1 MPKPK
6 GSPADKGSPAKGQDD
21 PKPAGQ
27 DLKDPSGDD
36 LDKILD
42 KLDAAHQAGE
52 PDIKLDPEPSDKGK
66 KTEPGTTLPPDDK
79 GKDDGK
85 PDGQTAF
92 EGLSKEDQAAIL
104 EKVGLSQFAKAEKPL
119 EEAAKSYKE
128 LQTTYNKDR
137 DTLKALEAS
146 PDYKDFLTSVLTGKP
161 ISGTTKTSVLSK
173 YDQGSEEFK
182 SQVEFIKAV
191 QQDQLAELGI
201 DAKEL
206 KESKIERGLGKAY
219 ATVRHNL
226 EKYKDVLPDIDS
238 VADTVIQTAIDAG
251 IPPEKIN
258 ATVLESFYAR
268 SILEKLPEVATKLK
282 DTVTADVLKTE
293 RDKAGAG
300 LPGNVGAAPATVS
313 VGDLSEADIK
323 GLSLSQLEELV
334 TKLNKAH
341 KSSR

>member
-1 MPKPK
+1 MPKAK

-27 DLKDPSGDD
+27 DLNKPPGDD

-42 KLDAAHQAGE
+42 KLDAAHQAGK
-52 PDIKLDPEPSDKGK
+52 PDIDLEIEPPEGDKEAK
-66 KTEPGTTLPPDDK
+66 PGTEKPPDDK
-79 GKDDGK
+79 GKGDGK

-92 EGLSKEDQAAIL
+92 EGLSKEDQSAVL

-137 DTLKALEAS
+137 DTLKVLEAS
-146 PDYKDFLTSVLTGKP
+146 PEYKDFLIRALSGKP
-161 ISGTTKTSVLSK
+161 APGTTTTSVLSK
-173 YDQGSEEFK
+173 YDQESDEFK
-182 SQVEFIKAV
+182 SQVAFVKAV
-191 QQDQLAELGI
+191 QQESLAELGI

-206 KESKIERGLGKAY
+206 KESRIERGLGKAY

-282 DTVTADVLKTE
+282 DTVTEDVIKNE
-293 RDKAGAG
+293 RDKAKAG
-300 LPGNVGAAPATVS
+300 LPGSAGAGKATVS
-313 VGDLSEADIK
+313 VADLSEEDMK
-323 GLSLSQLEELV
+323 NLSSSQLEQLLV
-334 TKLNKAH
+334 KLDKAH
-341 KSSR
+341 KGSR